1 MKRLEDTSITFKSTT
16 FYNIDEKLIKIW
28 EILLKSNGITDDKLK
43 EIFSTMKALDN
54 DIKEL
59 SVYAEDAILI
69 THYLKD

>member
-28 EILLKSNGITDDKLK
+28 EILLKSNGIADDKLK

-59 SVYAEDAILI
+59 TRVYVD
-69 THYLKD
+69 YLKD

>member
-59 SVYAEDAILI
+59 TRVYVD
-69 THYLKD
+69 YLKD